1 MDIDQAPTT
10 ETVSSPPPLL
20 QDEEAHLKARTSD
33 SKFWLDFSLFDDG
46 LNAPRAASLAA
57 LSEFHRF
64 PDLPPEIRLKI
75 WSYLIAPR
83 VVTACC
89 FERDARL
96 PVRREAFANRSLAAP
111 YDPLSFSYSSSSS
124 YSPTNTASESSPT
137 GEETTGGRTT
147 GGGITG
153 GATTGEGTI
162 GVTTEGEAT
171 GTEAKEEQ
179 GKRVFNPTCPLI
191 LLISRES
198 RALGLKHYE
207 LAFGWRISA
216 LLSDTP
222 IARPPRVWFN
232 FALDALYLVGELEAY
247 DQYGFN
253 SPMVYF
259 LRKEDTRR
267 VRHVACAFE
276 ELHYPEQESDQIFGC
291 LWHVVDRFA
300 GAKRLMVAV
309 RPRDEEGM
317 KGCLMLNPDNIMQK
331 IWNGWIL
338 GTTVTSS
345 SLADTQ
351 ILMVREGDLAD
362 VLACHAEEDE
372 EKGGKRSVVTV
383 CP

>member
-1 MDIDQAPTT
+1 MDIDQPPTT
-10 ETVSSPPPLL
+10 DTISSPPPPL

-46 LNAPRAASLAA
+46 LDAPRAASLTT
-57 LSEFHRF
+57 LSQFHRF

-96 PVRREAFANRSLAAP
+96 PARCEAFASRSLSAP
-111 YDPLSFSYSSSSS
+111 CNPSSSS
-124 YSPTNTASESSPT
+124 YSPTNTASESSP
-137 GEETTGGRTT
+137 
-147 GGGITG
+147 I
-153 GATTGEGTI
+153 GEGTI
-162 GVTTEGEAT
+162 GERTTGAGTTREGTTERTTEGEAPE
-171 GTEAKEEQ
+171 TETKEEQ
-179 GKRVFNPTCPLI
+179 ATRIFNPTCPLI

-309 RPRDEEGM
+309 TPRDEEGM
-317 KGCLMLNPDNIMQK
+317 KGCLMLSPDNIMQK

-362 VLACHAEEDE
+362 VMACHAEEDE
-372 EKGGKRSVVTV
+372 EKGGKKSVVTE

>member
-1 MDIDQAPTT
+1 MDINQAP
-10 ETVSSPPPLL
+10 VPDIPSSPPPPL

-46 LNAPRAASLAA
+46 LDARRAESLTT
-57 LSEFHRF
+57 LSHFHRF

-96 PVRREAFANRSLAAP
+96 PARREAFAKRSLAAP
-111 YDPLSFSYSSSSS
+111 
-124 YSPTNTASESSPT
+124 
-137 GEETTGGRTT
+137 
-147 GGGITG
+147 GGGN
-153 GATTGEGTI
+153 E
-162 GVTTEGEAT
+162 EAET
-171 GTEAKEEQ
+171 KTKDDQEKL
-179 GKRVFNPTCPLI
+179 VFNPTCPLI

-232 FALDALYLVGELEAY
+232 FRLDALYLAGELEAY

-300 GAKRLMVAV
+300 AAKRLMVAV
-309 RPRDEEGM
+309 TPGDEEGM
-317 KGCLMLNPDNIMQK
+317 KGCLMLSPDNIMQK

-362 VLACHAEEDE
+362 VMACHAEEDE
-372 EKGGKRSVVTV
+372 EKSGKMSVARVGT
-383 CP
+383 

>member
-10 ETVSSPPPLL
+10 DTISSPPPPS

-46 LNAPRAASLAA
+46 LDAPRAGALTT

-96 PVRREAFANRSLAAP
+96 PARREAFANHSLAAP
-111 YDPLSFSYSSSSS
+111 RVPSSFFPSSPSSS
-124 YSPTNTASESSPT
+124 YSPTNTASETSLA
-137 GEETTGGRTT
+137 GEGTT
-147 GGGITG
+147 GGGATRGGITG
-153 GATTGEGTI
+153 EATTGG
-162 GVTTEGEAT
+162 TTEGEAA
-171 GTEAKEEQ
+171 GTETKEEQ
-179 GKRVFNPTCPLI
+179 GKQIFNPTCPLI

-232 FALDALYLVGELEAY
+232 FRLDALYLVGELEAY

-309 RPRDEEGM
+309 TPRDEEGM
-317 KGCLMLNPDNIMQK
+317 KGCLMLSPDNIMQK
-331 IWNGWIL
+331 IWHGWIL

-351 ILMVREGDLAD
+351 ILMVKEGDLAD
-362 VLACHAEEDE
+362 VMACHAEEDE
-372 EKGGKRSVVTV
+372 EKGGKRSVVTGRT
-383 CP
+383 

>member
-124 YSPTNTASESSPT
+124 YSPTNTASESS
-137 GEETTGGRTT
+137 
-147 GGGITG
+147 
-153 GATTGEGTI
+153 
-162 GVTTEGEAT
+162 
-171 GTEAKEEQ
+171 
-179 GKRVFNPTCPLI
+179 KRVFNPTCPLI

-309 RPRDEEGM
+309 TPRDEEGM

>member
-10 ETVSSPPPLL
+10 DTISSPPPPL

-46 LNAPRAASLAA
+46 LDAPRAASLTT
-57 LSEFHRF
+57 LPQFHRF

-96 PVRREAFANRSLAAP
+96 PARREAFANRSLAAP
-111 YDPLSFSYSSSSS
+111 RTLSPYS
-124 YSPTNTASESSPT
+124 YSPTNTAPERGLA
-137 GEETTGGRTT
+137 GEGTTEGGTT
-147 GGGITG
+147 ER
-153 GATTGEGTI
+153 GATGEGAI
-162 GVTTEGEAT
+162 GSTTEGEVT
-171 GTEAKEEQ
+171 GTETKEEQ
-179 GKRVFNPTCPLI
+179 DTRIFNPTCPLI

-309 RPRDEEGM
+309 TPRDEEGM
-317 KGCLMLNPDNIMQK
+317 KGCLMLSPDNIMQK

-362 VLACHAEEDE
+362 VMACHAEEDE
-372 EKGGKRSVVTV
+372 EKGGKKSVVTV
-383 CP
+383 RP

>member
-1 MDIDQAPTT
+1 MDIDQLPTT
-10 ETVSSPPPLL
+10 DTISSPPPAL

-46 LNAPRAASLAA
+46 LEAPRAESLTT
-57 LSEFHRF
+57 LSHFHRF

-96 PVRREAFANRSLAAP
+96 PARREAFAKRSLAAP
-111 YDPLSFSYSSSSS
+111 CFPCSSA
-124 YSPTNTASESSPT
+124 YSPTNTMLDCSPIRQ
-137 GEETTGGRTT
+137 ETLGGV
-147 GGGITG
+147 
-153 GATTGEGTI
+153 TTGEGTT
-162 GVTTEGEAT
+162 GGGTTGECTKGGTMEREAPVTET
-171 GTEAKEEQ
+171 KEEQ
-179 GKRVFNPTCPLI
+179 DTRIFNPTCPLI

-309 RPRDEEGM
+309 TPRDEEGM
-317 KGCLMLNPDNIMQK
+317 KGCLMLSPDNIMQK

-362 VLACHAEEDE
+362 VMSCHAEEDE
-372 EKGGKRSVVTV
+372 EKGAKKSAVTV

>member
-1 MDIDQAPTT
+1 MDINQAP
-10 ETVSSPPPLL
+10 VPDIISSPPPPL

-33 SKFWLDFSLFDDG
+33 SKFWLDFSLFDAG
-46 LNAPRAASLAA
+46 LDARRAESLTT
-57 LSEFHRF
+57 LSHFHRF

-96 PVRREAFANRSLAAP
+96 PARREAFAKRSLAAP
-111 YDPLSFSYSSSSS
+111 RVPSFSSSSS
-124 YSPTNTASESSPT
+124 SSSATASASSPT
-137 GEETTGGRTT
+137 VGR
-147 GGGITG
+147 GGGG
-153 GATTGEGTI
+153 GGG
-162 GVTTEGEAT
+162 G
-171 GTEAKEEQ
+171 KEEAETKTKDDQ
-179 GKRVFNPTCPLI
+179 EKLVFNPTCPLI

-207 LAFGWRISA
+207 LAFSWRISA

-232 FALDALYLVGELEAY
+232 FRLDALYLAGELEAY

-309 RPRDEEGM
+309 TPGDEEGM
-317 KGCLMLNPDNIMQK
+317 KGCLMLSPDNIMQK

-362 VLACHAEEDE
+362 VMACHAEEDE
-372 EKGGKRSVVTV
+372 EKGGKMSVAGVGT
-383 CP
+383 

>member
-1 MDIDQAPTT
+1 MDINKAPVPDTT
-10 ETVSSPPPLL
+10 SSPPPPL

-46 LNAPRAASLAA
+46 LDARRAESLTT
-57 LSEFHRF
+57 LSHFHRF

-96 PVRREAFANRSLAAP
+96 PARREAFAKRSLAAP
-111 YDPLSFSYSSSSS
+111 RVPSFSSSSS
-124 YSPTNTASESSPT
+124 SATKASANEY
-137 GEETTGGRTT
+137 E
-147 GGGITG
+147 
-153 GATTGEGTI
+153 
-162 GVTTEGEAT
+162 
-171 GTEAKEEQ
+171 KL
-179 GKRVFNPTCPLI
+179 VFNPACPLI

-198 RALGLKHYE
+198 RALGLQHYE

-232 FALDALYLVGELEAY
+232 FRLDALYLVGELEAY

-309 RPRDEEGM
+309 TPGDEEGM
-317 KGCLMLNPDNIMQK
+317 KGCLMLSPDNIMQK

-362 VLACHAEEDE
+362 VMACHAEEDE
-372 EKGGKRSVVTV
+372 EKSGKMSVAGVGT
-383 CP
+383 